1 MIGGKAIVLF
11 CFVFFNI
18 IQFKVVAWAPKGE
31 VWIWIHTAEV
41 WAPAVV
47 VIGL

>member
-1 MIGGKAIVLF
+1 MIGGKAIVFLVF
-11 CFVFFNI
+11 FFNI

-31 VWIWIHTAEV
+31 VWIWIHMAEV